1 MKEAVNIANE
11 LPKLLGDSKGVPI
24 HYTLLSYDIIR
35 ELMQDKS
42 AINSKLVSI
51 KEGIIEQCL
60 EKLEHA
66 MSLYQRLNDL
76 YMDVMANQVLF
87 SIDKQKEVYEV
98 ISKYQSHLNITK
110 SDFVEKLTEVR
121 NGRNGEKEDIL
132 VKLLTAAFDE
142 KDVFPKKTLH
152 DEKTLIG
159 GAYAYLSDWRVE
171 ITQKINYMSI
181 FNELKRDVIVA
192 TDSFPI
198 RITKKMQAHIVV
210 FYFSTYKD
218 ILKSGEPGFRMMYEF
233 HNACKKI
240 DKANSIDSD
249 EPPLGDYLIIDGE
262 LQPDVKT
269 FLCEP
274 KDGEVRVVY
283 FTDNGIFLSYYN

>member
-210 FYFSTYKD
+210 FYFSTYRD